1 MNYQKITEKIWRH
14 HSLETAA
21 HDYTN
26 LIRYATMAASSHN
39 TQPWKF
45 RLEPGRISILPD
57 LTRRCPA
64 LDPDNHHLF
73 VSLGCAATN
82 LVEAATAAGLGSQIH
97 YDKTISGLVID
108 LKTASPSRSVLFNAI
123 PKRECS
129 RTTYDGTE
137 INTHDIQDL
146 EKVGFGDGVSLMI
159 LTGEESLRGVADYV
173 AKGNTT
179 QINDSAWVNELKAWI
194 RFNASHAISTG
205 DGLYGR
211 VMGSPDVPKWLSN
224 LILRFALTPENQNRK
239 DMKNILSSSGV
250 AVFYSESDDKEHWIE
265 AGKCY
270 ERFALQAEAL
280 KHLLILQWK

>member
-1 MNYQKITEKIWRH
+1 MNYQKLTEQIWRH

-45 RLEPGRISILPD
+45 RLEPGWISILPD

-64 LDPDNHHLF
+64 VDPGNHRLF

-82 LVEAATAAGLGSQIH
+82 LVEAATAAGLSSQIH
-97 YDKTISGLVID
+97 YDKIISGLVID
-108 LKTASPSRSVLFNAI
+108 SKTASPSRSVLFNAI
-123 PKRECS
+123 PKRECR

-137 INTHDIQDL
+137 INTHEIQQL
-146 EKVGFGDGVSLMI
+146 EKVGCGDGVSLII
-159 LTGEESLRGVADYV
+159 LIGEESLRGVAEYV
-173 AKGNTT
+173 ARGNTT
-179 QINDSAWVNELKAWI
+179 QMSDSAWLKELKGWI

-211 VMGSPDVPKWLSN
+211 VMGSPDASKWLGN
-224 LILRFALTPENQNRK
+224 LIL
-239 DMKNILSSSGV
+239 
-250 AVFYSESDDKEHWIE
+250 
-265 AGKCY
+265 
-270 ERFALQAEAL
+270 
-280 KHLLILQWK
+280 